1 MIQCVIQLLTFAGYE
16 TVISLGF
23 NPRLLFWAAI
33 DIIKGKL
40 GLSPVF
46 IRAVGRPSEF
56 AFLNTPSSY
65 PGTSYYAHM
74 FVRTLNL
81 NPQFLQGFTAMFAQG
96 ETPFSL
102 TPNLIN
108 PRVVFEIMSARPGR
122 SLSNARCPLLVVT
135 AQNDDIF
142 PTRIADEI
150 AEMAADSKYYE
161 CVVGNSLL
169 LAN

>member
-1 MIQCVIQLLTFAGYE
+1 
-16 TVISLGF
+16 
-23 NPRLLFWAAI
+23 
-33 DIIKGKL
+33 
-40 GLSPVF
+40 
-46 IRAVGRPSEF
+46 
-56 AFLNTPSSY
+56 
-65 PGTSYYAHM
+65 
-74 FVRTLNL
+74 
-81 NPQFLQGFTAMFAQG
+81 MFAQG

-150 AEMAADSKYYE
+150 AEMAADKLTRVEAPGGHYDIMEGAEGFDVNISAQINFLR
-161 CVVGNSLL
+161 GLL
-169 LAN
+169 